1 MDAKSLI
8 LILRKKMKQ
17 LRKKMKFIFPVSFSD
32 PLTHL
37 HTPFPSQFL
46 LSPSTIEG
54 NTGFV
59 FFCFFFLFVCFFLFF
74 YFGFVLKGTALTT
87 GKWCQPWLLLSSA
100 PLPRLLGLSFPC
112 SRLFPTL
119 TSFSYFDNFYLVLH
133 FNYLKWKRKNTDWGR
148 WLKTR
153 RIRKDMKP

>member
-1 MDAKSLI
+1 MNFIFFLNCFIFFLKFEEIGFNAPLAVDAKSLI

-59 FFCFFFLFVCFFLFF
+59 
-74 YFGFVLKGTALTT
+74 LKGTALTT
-87 GKWCQPWLLLSSA
+87 GKWRQPWLLLSSA

-133 FNYLKWKRKNTDWGR
+133 FNYLK
-148 WLKTR
+148 
-153 RIRKDMKP
+153 